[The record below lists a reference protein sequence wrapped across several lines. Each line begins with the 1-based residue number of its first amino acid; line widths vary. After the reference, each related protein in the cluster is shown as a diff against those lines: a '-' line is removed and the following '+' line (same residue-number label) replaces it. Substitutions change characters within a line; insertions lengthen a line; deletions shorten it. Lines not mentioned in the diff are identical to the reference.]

1 MRNKT
6 PVASDSK
13 YKAKPRCY
21 NFGLGWHELEV
32 PCVQLQLLDVI
43 LEADD
48 SRVRASGSESSVVQT
63 Q

>member
-1 MRNKT
+1 M
-6 PVASDSK
+6 
-13 YKAKPRCY
+13 
-21 NFGLGWHELEV
+21 
-32 PCVQLQLLDVI
+32 QLQLLDVI